1 MKDYLH
7 LIGGMLAGMALLAL
21 YFFGWSALMRCHGE
35 TIKSIAPDGVNEI
48 TTEVD
53 ANGYVTSRS
62 TTCIY
67 VPEKY
72 EAQSPYLPQSGDVVM
87 LGDGVR
93 YVVIACADWE
103 RWTNAVARL
112 EVVAARRWE
121 NEHKTDAGRRA
132 WHGALKKR
140 EQTEDGRGIEYTY
153 ADGFTYT
160 EEATAAPRVPPAV
173 RRMRESGEKRPV
185 AAPRAEVGNGIPA
198 RLKAKREAISA
209 RPAVREVNATFAPG
223 GKVLKVEGK

>member
-1 MKDYLH
+1 
-7 LIGGMLAGMALLAL
+7 MLFRSIALLAL
-21 YFFGWSALMRCHGE
+21 YIFGVGALQKCSGAEVKRV
-35 TIKSIAPDGVNEI
+35 APDGANTI
-48 TTEVD
+48 TLEVD
-53 ANGYVTSRS
+53 ENGYVMGEKS
-62 TTCIY
+62 TALY
-67 VPEKY
+67 VAPKY
-72 EAQSPYLPQSGDVVM
+72 IPQSGDKVM
-87 LGDGVR
+87 VGDFEYIMVSVG
-93 YVVIACADWE
+93 DWE

-112 EVVAARRWE
+112 EAVAARRWA

-140 EQTEDGRGIEYTY
+140 EQTEDGRGIVFTY

-160 EEATAAPRVPPAV
+160 EEATPAPKVPPAV
-173 RRMRESGEKRPV
+173 KRMREGGEKRPV

-223 GKVLKVEGK
+223 GKVLKVEGLK

>member
-7 LIGGMLAGMALLAL
+7 LYGGMAGGIALLAL
-21 YFFGWSALMRCHGE
+21 YIFGWGALQKCCGAEVVE
-35 TIKSIAPDGVNEI
+35 TPHPVLIGDLPQTAHPVLIGDLQQPQPL
-48 TTEVD
+48 
-53 ANGYVTSRS
+53 YM
-62 TTCIY
+62 
-67 VPEKY
+67 
-72 EAQSPYLPQSGDVVM
+72 PQSGEQ
-87 LGDGVR
+87 
-93 YVVIACADWE
+93 VVIDDCTYIVIAAGDWA
-103 RWTNAVARL
+103 RWTNAVVRL
-112 EVVAARRWE
+112 EAVAERRWA

>member
-7 LIGGMLAGMALLAL
+7 LYGGMAGGIALLAL
-21 YFFGWSALMRCHGE
+21 YIFGLRALQKCCGAEVVE
-35 TIKSIAPDGVNEI
+35 TPHPVLIGDLPQTAHHVLIGDLQQPQPL
-48 TTEVD
+48 
-53 ANGYVTSRS
+53 YM
-62 TTCIY
+62 
-67 VPEKY
+67 
-72 EAQSPYLPQSGDVVM
+72 PQSGEQ
-87 LGDGVR
+87 
-93 YVVIACADWE
+93 VVIGDCTYIVIAAGDWA
-103 RWTNAVARL
+103 RWTNAVVRL
-112 EVVAARRWE
+112 EAVAERRWA

-185 AAPRAEVGNGIPA
+185 AAQRAKVGNGIPA
-198 RLKAKREAISA
+198 RLKAKREAILA

>member
-7 LIGGMLAGMALLAL
+7 LYGGMACGIALLAL
-21 YFFGWSALMRCHGE
+21 YIFGWGALQKCCGAEVVE
-35 TIKSIAPDGVNEI
+35 TPQVVLIGDLPQTAHPVLIGDLQQPQPL
-48 TTEVD
+48 
-53 ANGYVTSRS
+53 YM
-62 TTCIY
+62 
-67 VPEKY
+67 
-72 EAQSPYLPQSGDVVM
+72 PQSGEQ
-87 LGDGVR
+87 
-93 YVVIACADWE
+93 VVIGDCTYIVIAAGDWA

-112 EVVAARRWE
+112 EAVAERRWA

>member
-7 LIGGMLAGMALLAL
+7 LYGGMAGGIALLAL
-21 YFFGWSALMRCHGE
+21 YIFGWGALQKCCGADVADNPQPVLIGDLPQ
-35 TIKSIAPDGVNEI
+35 T
-48 TTEVD
+48 
-53 ANGYVTSRS
+53 ANPVLIGDLQQPQAVQPY
-62 TTCIY
+62 
-67 VPEKY
+67 
-72 EAQSPYLPQSGDVVM
+72 YLPQSGEVVVI
-87 LGDGVR
+87 GDMR
-93 YVVIACADWE
+93 YVVVAAGDWE

-112 EVVAARRWE
+112 EAVAARRWA

-140 EQTEDGRGIEYTY
+140 EQTEDGRGIVFTY

-160 EEATAAPRVPPAV
+160 EEATPAPKVPPAV
-173 RRMRESGEKRPV
+173 KRMREGGEKRPV
-185 AAPRAEVGNGIPA
+185 AAPRAQMGNGIPA
-198 RLKAKREAISA
+198 RLQAKRAAISA